1 MKNPPAVQ
9 ETWAR
14 SLGWE
19 DPLEKELG
27 NPLLYSYLGNPMDS
41 GAWRAA
47 VYGVIKES
55 DMT

>member
-19 DPLEKELG
+19 DPLEKEIG